1 MYADANSHEI
11 QWPTHRPKLIII
23 NPLAII
29 AIYLVEVFMF
39 RKAAVITVSL
49 FVVLGGMQAVPAAA
63 AKKGINGVACSKANS
78 TRTVSGNKYRCAKNP
93 IVRKSKLTWLSFECL
108 SAAKQVKTATR
119 VQKDLKNSGEQTAQL
134 DAEYEAASAA
144 LASTNAAYEKA
155 RAQVTQF
162 QATRDATT
170 NSADKAAIS
179 AAIAKLSNAV
189 LVLAGSRTKLTT
201 QVRDLESQKELL
213 LSAPE
218 LLADNV
224 SDAKASAKLLCSK
237 GL

>member
-1 MYADANSHEI
+1 
-11 QWPTHRPKLIII
+11 
-23 NPLAII
+23 
-29 AIYLVEVFMF
+29 MF

-49 FVVLGGMQAVPAAA
+49 FVILGGMQAVPAAA

-93 IVRKSKLTWLSFECL
+93 LVRNSKLTWLSFECL
-108 SAAKQVKTATR
+108 TAAKQVKTAARAQT
-119 VQKDLKNSGEQTAQL
+119 DIKNAGEQTAQL
-134 DAEYEAASAA
+134 DAEYQAASAA
-144 LASTNAAYEKA
+144 LASTTAAYEKA

-179 AAIAKLSNAV
+179 AAITKLSNAV
-189 LVLAGSRTKLTT
+189 LVLAGSRTKLTA
-201 QVRDLESQKELL
+201 QVRDLEAKKELL
-213 LSAPE
+213 ISAPDQ
-218 LLADNV
+218 LKDNV
-224 SDAKASAKLLCSK
+224 TDARASAKLLCTK

>member
-1 MYADANSHEI
+1 MYAGANSHEI
-11 QWPTHRPKLIII
+11 QWPNHRATLIFIKL
-23 NPLAII
+23 LAII
-29 AIYLVEVFMF
+29 AAYLVEVFMF

-49 FVVLGGMQAVPAAA
+49 FVILGGMQAVPAAA

-93 IVRKSKLTWLSFECL
+93 LVRNSKLTWLSFECL
-108 SAAKQVKTATR
+108 TAAKQVQTAARAQT
-119 VQKDLKNSGEQTAQL
+119 DLKNAGEQTAQL
-134 DAEYEAASAA
+134 DAEYKAASAA
-144 LASTNAAYEKA
+144 LASTTAAYEKA

-179 AAIAKLSNAV
+179 AAITKLSNAV

-201 QVRDLESQKELL
+201 QVRDLEAKKELL
-213 LSAPE
+213 LSAPDQ
-218 LLADNV
+218 LKDSV
-224 SDAKASAKLLCSK
+224 TDARASAKLLCTK

>member
-1 MYADANSHEI
+1 MYAGANSHEI
-11 QWPTHRPKLIII
+11 QCPNRRAKLIFIKL
-23 NPLAII
+23 LAII

-93 IVRKSKLTWLSFECL
+93 IVRNSKLTWLSFECL

>member
-11 QWPTHRPKLIII
+11 QWSIHRAKLIFI

-93 IVRKSKLTWLSFECL
+93 IVRNSKLTWLSFECL

>member
-1 MYADANSHEI
+1 MYAGANSHEI
-11 QWPTHRPKLIII
+11 QWPNHRATLIFIKL
-23 NPLAII
+23 LAII
-29 AIYLVEVFMF
+29 AAYLVEVFMF

-49 FVVLGGMQAVPAAA
+49 FVILGGMQAVPAAA

-93 IVRKSKLTWLSFECL
+93 LVRNSKLTWLSFECL
-108 SAAKQVKTATR
+108 TAAKQVQTAARAQT
-119 VQKDLKNSGEQTAQL
+119 DLKNAGEQTAQL
-134 DAEYEAASAA
+134 DAEYKAASAA
-144 LASTNAAYEKA
+144 LASTTAAYEKA

-179 AAIAKLSNAV
+179 AAITKLSNAV

-201 QVRDLESQKELL
+201 QVRDLEAKKELL
-213 LSAPE
+213 LSAPDQ
-218 LLADNV
+218 LKDNV
-224 SDAKASAKLLCSK
+224 TDARASAKLLCTK